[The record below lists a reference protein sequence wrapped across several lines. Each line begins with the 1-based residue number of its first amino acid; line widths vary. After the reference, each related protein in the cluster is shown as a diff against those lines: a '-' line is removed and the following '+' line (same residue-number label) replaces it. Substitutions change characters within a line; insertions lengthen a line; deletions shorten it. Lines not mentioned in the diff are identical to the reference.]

1 MVVAAAR
8 GAWMSN
14 RHVNLVLGV
23 SSFGHASR
31 RQVMHVLA
39 DHADIQ
45 GKCFPGL
52 LLLEQ
57 ETELSKRTLVRC
69 LSDLDGEGWIQVD
82 RSSVGPR
89 RRGNQYSLNLKKL
102 KESQRIPNGAMVAL
116 MDEAGSLPEDESKS
130 ATVTPLDQ
138 HIDDANGATVTPLMV
153 PKSTSNGA
161 KSASLYRRTIINHHR
176 KGENKAPPSIAEC
189 AKAFFKRIAVV
200 APKSTSELAGD
211 AISILVDQN
220 GITPWEAMLCLE
232 QVAVA
237 AQARG
242 EVINN
247 FWFADDK
254 WKGNSAPKGI
264 SRPDP
269 TIGMGGPVVDEIDAE
284 LRRQVEQAENAPDGA
299 DREAGIPMWL
309 RVRAG
314 LQKEVNKQSFDTWI
328 APLRAEGVLQDVLYV
343 RVPTADFKHVG
354 DRYEEIITKYLPPN
368 MKVQMLSATGVS
380 A

>member
-1 MVVAAAR
+1 M
-8 GAWMSN
+8 
-14 RHVNLVLGV
+14 L
-23 SSFGHASR
+23 
-31 RQVMHVLA
+31 
-39 DHADIQ
+39 
-45 GKCFPGL
+45 
-52 LLLEQ
+52 
-57 ETELSKRTLVRC
+57 ETELSKRTVMRC
-69 LSDLDGEGWIQVD
+69 LLDLEEAAWIEVE
-82 RSSVGPR
+82 RSSIGPR
-89 RRGNQYSLNLKKL
+89 RRGNQYLLNGGALKTA
-102 KESQRIPNGAMVAL
+102 QRSGNGAMVTP
-116 MDEAGSLPEDESKS
+116 MDSEEEDSSSPESKD
-130 ATVTPLDQ
+130 ATVTPLEQSDE
-138 HIDDANGATVTPLMV
+138 ANGAMVTHLMV

-161 KSASLYRRTIINHHR
+161 KSASLYRRTIINHQR
-176 KGENKAPPSIAEC
+176 KGENKAHPSIAEC

-211 AISILVDQN
+211 AISILVDQK

-254 WKGNSAPKGI
+254 WKGNSAPKGTL
-264 SRPDP
+264 RLDL
-269 TIGMGGPVVDEIDAE
+269 TIGMGGPVMDEIDAE
-284 LRRQVEQAENAPDGA
+284 LRRQVEQAENAPEGA

-368 MKVQMLSATGVS
+368 MKVHLLSATGVS